1 MIDTWQIYDPSG
13 DELIKIDIRG
23 VEARPFGYALLCAR
37 PRAKTY
43 TLDNASERV
52 KQLRD
57 ELHRY
62 KIGYIIN
69 AYMFF
74 HLDIEEYIG
83 ARFFFRCN

>member
-1 MIDTWQIYDPSG
+1 MTLGKFMTLAVMNLSR
-13 DELIKIDIRG
+13 LILE
-23 VEARPFGYALLCAR
+23 VEVAPGYALLCED
-37 PRAKTY
+37 PEPKHNKV
-43 TLDNASERV
+43 DNASERV

-69 AYMFF
+69 AHMFF

-83 ARFFFRCN
+83 ARFSSN